1 MPLLFS
7 IILSINRG
15 WVQRKKQVFL
25 SFFDNPLSKYLIFE
39 RVFASISCFELFTQ
53 LKRGLGLAFGP
64 YFLPKN
70 CPWLNT
76 STIDYVSISDLV
88 SFSRYQSISLNPCL
102 ANWWCHKF
110 RIYLHLSTRAK
121 ADRREKRGKGKY
133 KNLNILRMKKLFLW
147 NTKSIFIIF

>member
-1 MPLLFS
+1 MIIPFQNILFS
-7 IILSINRG
+7 
-15 WVQRKKQVFL
+15 KEF
-25 SFFDNPLSKYLIFE
+25 
-39 RVFASISCFELFTQ
+39 FASISCFELFTQ

-70 CPWLNT
+70 CPWLNI
-76 STIDYVSISDLV
+76 SSVDYVSISDLV

-110 RIYLHLSTRAK
+110 RIYLHLSTWAK

-133 KNLNILRMKKLFLW
+133 KNLNILRMKFFFLR